1 MTQQPPDDDGDVAN
15 DATGNTS
22 NAINLNIPAPQRPLG
37 YAEGESYKYRALLE
51 ANGIAITS
59 DALIAALGHPVSAL
73 GAAAAHVLGDLNAR
87 EAIPALTQ
95 ALASPDDLLEVEAA
109 YALARLG
116 EASGRKRLVASLGR
130 QLDAYVSPPIAAG
143 YLAQLGDPQ
152 GFGIIAGAF
161 AVETARLLACQ
172 QLFFFA
178 PFQGETLATGETVDV
193 FALFARALHEGDQY
207 AQAQA
212 LAQLAE
218 LRPAAARQMLGDYIA
233 SDAPTDALR
242 QKAEAILTTLPA

>member
-1 MTQQPPDDDGDVAN
+1 MTQQPPDDGAAAN
-15 DATGNTS
+15 DPGNTS
-22 NAINLNIPAPQRPLG
+22 NAINLSIPAPRQPLS

-73 GAAAAHVLGDLNAR
+73 GAAAAHMLGDLNAR
-87 EAIPALTQ
+87 EAIPALKQT
-95 ALASPDDLLEVEAA
+95 LASPDDLLEVEAA

-116 EASGRKRLVASLGR
+116 DAAGEERLVACLER

-143 YLAQLGDPQ
+143 YLAQLGDAR
-152 GFGIIAGAF
+152 GFGVIVRAF

-178 PFQGETLATGETVDV
+178 PFQGETLASGETVDV

-207 AQAQA
+207 VQAQA

-218 LRPAAARQMLGDYIA
+218 LRPAAARQTLGDYIA
-233 SDAPTDALR
+233 SDIPTDALR
-242 QKAEAILTTLPA
+242 QKAEAILATLPA